1 MNSIKT
7 AGSIWAKLIEQNAAA
22 SKKPDGRGD
31 GFVFFVGAR
40 GSGKSTLL
48 NRFLY
53 PSRAEVPKP
62 SEGLEYT
69 YARKPSNFDHER
81 KDLAHIWEVGGSQ
94 EFAEEIALNDQLFL
108 TAKQVTTA
116 VVVIVVDLSDPG
128 SVLPT
133 LLWWLEAVKRKL
145 GATYEKFE
153 KKGLQ
158 LPEQLRQRAKS
169 KLYSQNEDKDAV
181 WHSGI
186 SLVIAATKYD
196 SFRNADPEVKK
207 VMARTLRWLAH
218 AHGAFLMYLGGLHVL
233 SGASDT
239 SKDAVAERNQ
249 LDSFTRLTNH
259 LIFTGLEKKPVLK
272 QQPQVD
278 HSEPLMVPAGTD
290 RFKDIGRPRGAVDGN
305 VAAGSQEWCE
315 LCDKFFPRKEKA
327 RAAKFE
333 IDPRYRE
340 EGGPLPV
347 TVLLHSAATPWLP
360 WMPGTWGMRWHG
372 ILPIKSNAIC
382 TKNMHQER
390 CSIHLVPCPDLP
402 TELDY
407 NISGDT
413 HHPWCSPSS
422 AALPVCRSG
431 PGESAQAARVGGI
444 SPRARACQ
452 GGKQKGKSCHA
463 KSSRCCC
470 IPS

>member
-1 MNSIKT
+1 
-7 AGSIWAKLIEQNAAA
+7 
-22 SKKPDGRGD
+22 
-31 GFVFFVGAR
+31 
-40 GSGKSTLL
+40 
-48 NRFLY
+48 
-53 PSRAEVPKP
+53 AEVPKP

-196 SFRNADPEVKK
+196 SFKNADPEVKK

-305 VAAGSQEWCE
+305 VAAGSQVRGKEVPIVSVTVATQEWCE

-333 IDPRYRE
+333 IDARYRE
-340 EGGPLPV
+340 EEVDLV
-347 TVLLHSAATPWLP
+347 KARKLQELEAYRREQELAKEASKKAKAA
-360 WMPGTWGMRWHG
+360 MPKAAAAAASPARGDKAGAAPAAKKKPAVVAG
-372 ILPIKSNAIC
+372 QAVAAAAGSPG
-382 TKNMHQER
+382 
-390 CSIHLVPCPDLP
+390 VPAKPKAKAKP
-402 TELDY
+402 
-407 NISGDT
+407 
-413 HHPWCSPSS
+413 
-422 AALPVCRSG
+422 AA
-431 PGESAQAARVGGI
+431 
-444 SPRARACQ
+444 
-452 GGKQKGKSCHA
+452 
-463 KSSRCCC
+463 
-470 IPS
+470 